1 MLQLVQ
7 DLAEVSSILIHLMEE
22 AYEQRDTPQEN
33 PSFGSCFEDLVM
45 VSFYL
50 KRKNLNSVIERF
62 FDSSLINQF
71 IEFSMNFYIFKG
83 IGR

>member
-1 MLQLVQ
+1 MLGLVQ

-45 VSFYL
+45 VSL
-50 KRKNLNSVIERF
+50 MIDTIKK
-62 FDSSLINQF
+62 
-71 IEFSMNFYIFKG
+71 YIKYRLCFH
-83 IGR
+83 